1 MDQAAFTRQLSAWLD
16 PWRLASL
23 AQQDAKDR
31 GALERPAGARRE
43 AWRSAGP
50 RGVGRDRL
58 TQDFPG
64 ASGLSPGFLSLLPRV
79 SRVPLDEGAL
89 ARLSGLRF
97 TGSVSFDDFEPSSP
111 AGTV

>member
-23 AQQDAKDR
+23 AQQYAKDR
-31 GALERPAGARRE
+31 GALERPASATRE
-43 AWRSAGP
+43 ASSFARA
-50 RGVGRDRL
+50 RDVGLDRL
-58 TQDFPG
+58 IQDFLG
-64 ASGLSPGFLSLLPRV
+64 AFELSPAFLSLLPRV

-111 AGTV
+111 